1 MLLTT
6 ETKKELFKKFGKSEK
21 NTGSTE
27 GQVAVFTH
35 RINHLTDH
43 LKSHKK
49 DFVTQ
54 RSLLKLVGQRK
65 SLLNYLKNKDIERY
79 RNVIKELDLRKQC
92 IDECS
97 TKRQLDFP
105 IAFWLY

>member
-43 LKSHKK
+43 LKAHKK

-79 RNVIKELDLRKQC
+79 RAVIKELDLRK
-92 IDECS
+92 
-97 TKRQLDFP
+97 
-105 IAFWLY
+105 